1 MDIGY
6 INSVLLHGKRVKEVR
21 EILGISEKKFQR
33 KIKSL
38 GFKFNQ
44 KEKQYLPVAEG
55 VLDEICV
62 THEVL
67 EASDSNDTLCNT
79 TCSTTSNIPSNTLS
93 NTISN
98 TDMDNLNFIGENIE
112 LLKEMM
118 MYYKRNK
125 ESNTNHNGII
135 IDLID
140 DKHKDNGK
148 PKSVRVNHFIWEE
161 WKDFTSNINFHDGT
175 RTVGLPGSLYMD
187 VMGRQILLKQFTST
201 ASFFTYGK
209 FPSFQFGCV
218 YNFFLIEFMIFSAH
232 QNERVFDNRYTDQLW
247 GFNNS
252 FHNRYVQFTSEQ
264 FLLNF
269 SRIVN
274 KRITIHMRV
283 FRFHVRDYL

>member
-6 INSVLLHGKRVKEVR
+6 INSLLLHGKSVKEVR

-33 KIKSL
+33 EIKSL

-62 THEVL
+62 THEVI
-67 EASDSNDTLCNT
+67 EASDSNDTSCNT
-79 TCSTTSNIPSNTLS
+79 TCNTTSNMPS

-140 DKHKDNGK
+140 DRHKDNGK
-148 PKSVRVNHFIWEE
+148 PKSVRVNYFIWEE
-161 WKDFTSNINFHDGT
+161 WKEFTSNINHSSKD
-175 RTVGLPGSLYMD
+175 LISMALKEYMEKYK
-187 VMGRQILLKQFTST
+187 L
-201 ASFFTYGK
+201 
-209 FPSFQFGCV
+209 
-218 YNFFLIEFMIFSAH
+218 
-232 QNERVFDNRYTDQLW
+232 
-247 GFNNS
+247 
-252 FHNRYVQFTSEQ
+252 
-264 FLLNF
+264 
-269 SRIVN
+269 
-274 KRITIHMRV
+274 
-283 FRFHVRDYL
+283 